1 MADYVDR
8 AQGEEMLLQRAR
20 RGDTVAFVVFATR
33 WWLPISRIAWNMLGN
48 VPEAASVAEEAL
60 LTEFRT
66 AGSADVPLRV
76 SLYRLAVRLAL
87 DRRRSGARAIGRSTH
102 IHDAL
107 EQLQDLDR
115 VALLLWDVEELP
127 AHEVAAI
134 LEATPEETR
143 ARTHRARLRLTGLF
157 NRVA

>member
-1 MADYVDR
+1 MANYVDG
-8 AQGEEMLLQRAR
+8 AQGEELLLQQAR
-20 RGDTVAFVVFATR
+20 RGDTVSFVAFATH
-33 WWLPISRIAWNMLGN
+33 WWLPISRIAWNLLGN
-48 VPEAASVAEEAL
+48 VSEAASVAEEVL
-60 LTEFRT
+60 LSEFRT
-66 AGSADVPLRV
+66 VRSGNVRLRV

-87 DRRRSGARAIGRSTH
+87 DRRRSVARTIGRSTH

-115 VALLLWDVEELP
+115 VALLLRDVEQLP

-143 ARTHRARLRLTGLF
+143 TRTHRARLRLTSLF
-157 NRVA
+157 NHIA